1 MRGRAGFSR
10 KKFLFQKWV
19 KNRVFL
25 IYWKKIYWIW
35 PAMKIYIICCVP
47 AQIPYLG
54 KFWFLRYRPKF
65 SQPIRQQDF
74 LINHISRTNQWISL
88 ILRMLIQISVNQKL
102 IKNFWMGIARNRC
115 GQSGHRTLK
124 VAVSQEW
131 IDGVDWFFAWWCK
144 FRKAKKY
151 FSDFWVNLVMG
162 VLV

>member
-1 MRGRAGFSR
+1 MTTSANEFTSVIYMQVNINYVYTYIYILYIFMAR
-10 KKFLFQKWV
+10 
-19 KNRVFL
+19 NRVSKSCLMAELCVNRFVHFDCV
-25 IYWKKIYWIW
+25 
-35 PAMKIYIICCVP
+35 PIYIYIY
-47 AQIPYLG
+47 IY
-54 KFWFLRYRPKF
+54 
-65 SQPIRQQDF
+65 
-74 LINHISRTNQWISL
+74 
-88 ILRMLIQISVNQKL
+88 ILYILISVNQKL